1 VFSIAERCFLK
12 TDALDR
18 VAYIEGVRSVLDPNP
33 LPPGLHQYSVVVS
46 TPFREMKFT
55 APTKERHDIW
65 LNVQLISS
73 APDAPLIKM
82 TFTGPPILAYEAG
95 RNVGGDW
102 TERHKS
108 RARSLNIQPRGWTR
122 WTPCGG

>member
-1 VFSIAERCFLK
+1 MVSITERYFLK
-12 TDALDR
+12 TNALTR

-65 LNVQLISS
+65 LNVQFLSSVLDVLLIEV
-73 APDAPLIKM
+73 A
-82 TFTGPPILAYEAG
+82 FTGPPILTHKAG
-95 RNVGGDW
+95 RHATFVGDDW

-108 RARSLNIQPRGWTR
+108 RAARSLNIQPHDRTR
-122 WTPCGG
+122 